1 MSELIINFFIL
12 FLFNSLFTSVKNSR
26 KNLVTKNEALLRAS
40 SLYKPI
46 NKNKLAKIKSKIM
59 NK

>member
-26 KNLVTKNEALLRAS
+26 KNLVTKNEALLRES

-46 NKNKLAKIKSKIM
+46 NKNKLAKINSKIM

>member
-26 KNLVTKNEALLRAS
+26 KNLVTKNEALLRES

-46 NKNKLAKIKSKIM
+46 NKNELAKINSKIM